1 MTITLRLIGLLGIV
15 LFGILFS
22 ITFVSSKTVEE
33 SAKGFVKLKI
43 EQEVNQK
50 INSLKSSS
58 VAEKALSIA
67 EKLGYESEQIQAKLD
82 DNLPEKIA
90 SVLASMCGY
99 DCEKKKAVASS
110 IKTDYLDRI
119 KNIKVAQNTL
129 ADIVK
134 GKYIEIIGNLKFD
147 LRIFLGTNFVMFLVL
162 LLVSFTKP
170 QAVAHLFL
178 PGILLLISTAI
189 SMGIYIFGQDWFYTI
204 LYNDYMGFGY
214 LVYIGVIFAVLL
226 DIVFNGAQIT
236 TEVINAILNA
246 IGSALS
252 VSPC

>member
-1 MTITLRLIGLLGIV
+1 MVITLRSIGLLGML

-22 ITFVSSKTVEE
+22 ITFVSSQTVEE

-43 EQEVNQK
+43 EQEVSQK
-50 INSLKSSS
+50 INSIKSSS

-90 SVLASMCGY
+90 NVLASMCGY
-99 DCEKKKAVASS
+99 DCEKKKAVANS

-119 KNIKVAQNTL
+119 KNIKIAQNTL
-129 ADIVK
+129 AEIVK

-162 LLVSFTKP
+162 LIVSFSKP
-170 QAVAHLFL
+170 RAVAHLFL
-178 PGILLLISTAI
+178 PAILLSIATVISI
-189 SMGIYIFGQDWFYTI
+189 CIYIFGQDWFYTI

-214 LVYIGVIFAVLL
+214 LVYIGVIFAVLS
-226 DIVFNGAQIT
+226 DIVFNSARIT
-236 TEVINAILNA
+236 TEVINAILNV
-246 IGSALS
+246 IGSAFS